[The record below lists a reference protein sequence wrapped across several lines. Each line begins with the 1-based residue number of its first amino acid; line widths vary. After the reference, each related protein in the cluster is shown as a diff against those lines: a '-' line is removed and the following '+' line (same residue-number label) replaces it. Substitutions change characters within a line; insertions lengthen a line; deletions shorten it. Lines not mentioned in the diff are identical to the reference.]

1 VHLYYS
7 AYAIAFTQKNEHEMT
22 TILLSTRPATAPV
35 ADQRTVHLPLYK
47 VLLHNDD
54 VNSMEHVVQV
64 LRHVFKF
71 DRQVCNRIM
80 IEAHR
85 NGVALCTIEPVE
97 QAELHRDQ
105 LISFSLVATIE
116 PE

>member
-1 VHLYYS
+1 MAES
-7 AYAIAFTQKNEHEMT
+7 PST
-22 TILLSTRPATAPV
+22 TPSTVVEREQIVMP
-35 ADQRTVHLPLYK
+35 RYK

-54 VNSMEHVVQV
+54 VNSMEHVVKA
-64 LRHVFKF
+64 LRQVFKF
-71 DRQVCNRIM
+71 ELEECVRIM
-80 IEAHR
+80 IEAHDQ
-85 NGVALCTIEPVE
+85 GVALCAVEPLE

>member
-1 VHLYYS
+1 MMPALL
-7 AYAIAFTQKNEHEMT
+7 FLPPDTMLTMT
-22 TILLSTRPATAPV
+22 SILLSTRPGTASV
-35 ADQRTVHLPLYK
+35 ADRRTVHLPLYK

-54 VNSMEHVVQV
+54 VNSMEHVVHA
-64 LRHVFKF
+64 LKNVFKF
-71 DRQVCNRIM
+71 ENEVCVRIM
-80 IEAHR
+80 IEAHQT
-85 NGVALCTIEPVE
+85 GVALCALEPIE

>member
-1 VHLYYS
+1 
-7 AYAIAFTQKNEHEMT
+7 MT
-22 TILLSTRPATAPV
+22 MAGNPQTKTTPV
-35 ADQRTVHLPLYK
+35 IDREKIIMPRYK

-54 VNSMEHVVQV
+54 VNSMEHVVKA
-64 LRHVFKF
+64 LRQVFKF
-71 DRQVCNRIM
+71 GMEECVRIM
-80 IEAHR
+80 IEAHQ
-85 NGVALCTIEPVE
+85 NGLALCTVEPLE

>member
-1 VHLYYS
+1 
-7 AYAIAFTQKNEHEMT
+7 MP
-22 TILLSTRPATAPV
+22 R
-35 ADQRTVHLPLYK
+35 YK

-54 VNSMEHVVQV
+54 VNSMEHVVKA
-64 LRHVFKF
+64 LRQVFKF
-71 DRQVCNRIM
+71 GMEECVRIM
-80 IEAHR
+80 IEAHQ
-85 NGVALCTIEPVE
+85 NGLALCTVEPLE